1 MDLQTIQPHTT
12 RLSAAGIKKEY
23 KSDIKVFN
31 EWAGDRP
38 VTPELIKA
46 FFDDMKS
53 KRANSTLGRY
63 RAAIKASLLQSFGP
77 GITLHQRAIIDTY
90 FKEIK
95 IGRVNNAAGE
105 EKLLTRKELNQVI
118 KLSGHKTALLIK
130 TLFETAGRIS
140 EIVNIK
146 LSDCQIIGDGVH
158 VKIKGKGN
166 KEGTVFLSLDTFNQ
180 VKAAYQG
187 NIYLFEYQGQAIS
200 RHTAGKLLT
209 AAGKK
214 INRKLTPHMLRHTWA
229 TLSIEDLGL
238 SKVST
243 YLRHQQ
249 TSTTADF
256 YLHGKAD
263 SVEVLQINKSNI
275 YAA

>member
-1 MDLQTIQPHTT
+1 MNE
-12 RLSAAGIKKEY
+12 IKISKLNTDGLNKTY
-23 KSDIKVFN
+23 SHALRAFN
-31 EWAGDRP
+31 EWIGEK
-38 VTPELIKA
+38 T
-46 FFDDMKS
+46 
-53 KRANSTLGRY
+53 
-63 RAAIKASLLQSFGP
+63 
-77 GITLHQRAIIDTY
+77 ITLHEIYDFFKIEQNKKKFSTLCLYKIAIKQAIINSFENKISIFEKFQIESF

-95 IGRVNNAAGE
+95 IGHINNTAGE
-105 EKLLTRKELNQVI
+105 DKLLTREELNQVI

-243 YLRHQQ
+243 YLRHEDKKY
-249 TSTTADF
+249 TAI
-256 YLHGKAD
+256 YLHGKPD
-263 SVEVLQINKSNI
+263 HSEILNINKKHLI
-275 YAA
+275 